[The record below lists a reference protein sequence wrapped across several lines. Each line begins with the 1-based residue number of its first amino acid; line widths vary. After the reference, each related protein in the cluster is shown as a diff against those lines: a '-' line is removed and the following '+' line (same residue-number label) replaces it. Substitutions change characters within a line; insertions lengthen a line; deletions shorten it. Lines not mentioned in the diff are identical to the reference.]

1 MSGKNSDSF
10 DWKSLEKLFGGPLP
24 FMAEALKKRAQAEP
38 SWVENYVSQILKGPE
53 KIKKQSGLEH
63 ELQETKEDLI
73 VKIKIPDHIHP
84 RNLKL
89 LVSHNSLKLNGLSA
103 TSRVIRLPKNVIGES
118 AKAVFKKGVLQVRM
132 PKDYEGDFFNEIR
145 IRIR

>member
-1 MSGKNSDSF
+1 MSDRNSGSF

-24 FMAEALKKRAQAEP
+24 FMAEALKQRAQAES
-38 SWVENYVSQILKGPE
+38 SWVENYVKQILKGPG
-53 KIKKQSGLEH
+53 KIKSQNGLEH
-63 ELQETKEDLI
+63 ELVESQDDLI
-73 VKIKIPDHIHP
+73 VKIKIPDHINP

-89 LVSHNSLKLNGLSA
+89 FVGHNSLKLNGLSA
-103 TSRVIRLPKNVIGES
+103 KSRVVRLPKNVIGES
-118 AKAVFKKGVLQVRM
+118 AKAVLKKGVLQVRM